1 MNNSLPLIV
10 IIICMCADLCKCHST
25 ETGMNNASQ
34 ILQKFLSSCS
44 HKKQFGKCLK
54 IQALKVTERALNLKA
69 LNVMDGVKIVGNNR
83 LGKSISQSNL
93 NETKLEMLTHSDLDD
108 LLGDRTSRF
117 FNTHKIEV
125 NIPKLIEQTGRS
137 WSGQARGKGGGSDG
151 KDKGGGNGALLA
163 ALAIKGSFLA
173 MAYQGIAVMSGT
185 AIIIGKMALVLTAIL
200 GLKKLV
206 SGNQEKTTFEIIK
219 TPKYTE
225 EHVHTSTYED
235 DYHDNYRRNYLDN
248 GEIQKRIFRFRLPP
262 H

>member
-1 MNNSLPLIV
+1 M
-10 IIICMCADLCKCHST
+10 H
-25 ETGMNNASQ
+25 
-34 ILQKFLSSCS
+34 FL
-44 HKKQFGKCLK
+44 
-54 IQALKVTERALNLKA
+54 
-69 LNVMDGVKIVGNNR
+69 
-83 LGKSISQSNL
+83 
-93 NETKLEMLTHSDLDD
+93 
-108 LLGDRTSRF
+108 
-117 FNTHKIEV
+117 
-125 NIPKLIEQTGRS
+125 
-137 WSGQARGKGGGSDG
+137 
-151 KDKGGGNGALLA
+151 
-163 ALAIKGSFLA
+163 
-173 MAYQGIAVMSGT
+173 GIAIMSGT